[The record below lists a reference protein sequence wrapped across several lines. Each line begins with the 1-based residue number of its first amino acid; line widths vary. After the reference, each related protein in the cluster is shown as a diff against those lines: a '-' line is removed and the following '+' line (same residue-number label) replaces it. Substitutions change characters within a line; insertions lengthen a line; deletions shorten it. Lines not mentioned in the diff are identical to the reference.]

1 MNKHNLKTKIIAVGS
16 LLGASLVPMSSAIG
30 QAVQSDDPAP
40 EVLTTPAAAN
50 DTLTVTASY
59 NLLAAPKTVSIEQ
72 TANLLF
78 NDIYLS
84 STGPVTK
91 TADEV
96 TVAIVDGTN
105 SLNYSLTLSA
115 ASCTDDSVSL
125 APVVSYGLPAN
136 PVVVQET
143 NGSIAFDEN
152 IPTLNIGGT
161 LTARADADLG
171 ASSCTFTVNL
181 VAAKSPSSSFLIQE
195 ITPDGVVTCKMVLHS
210 LHPTLSNT
218 SSGDADCQ
226 CPITGDASDGIL
238 NWHFTRGNYH

>member
-30 QAVQSDDPAP
+30 QAIQPDDPAP

-59 NLLAAPKTVSIEQ
+59 NLLAAPKTVSIQ
-72 TANLLF
+72 QAATLLF
-78 NDIYLS
+78 GDIYLS
-84 STGPVTK
+84 STDPVTK

-105 SLNYSLTLSA
+105 SLNYSVTLSA

-136 PVVVQET
+136 PVVVQ
-143 NGSIAFDEN
+143 
-152 IPTLNIGGT
+152 
-161 LTARADADLG
+161 
-171 ASSCTFTVNL
+171 
-181 VAAKSPSSSFLIQE
+181 
-195 ITPDGVVTCKMVLHS
+195 
-210 LHPTLSNT
+210 
-218 SSGDADCQ
+218 
-226 CPITGDASDGIL
+226 
-238 NWHFTRGNYH
+238 

>member
-125 APVVSYGLPAN
+125 APVVIYGLPAN

-161 LTARADADLG
+161 LTAQADADLG

-181 VAAKSPSSSFLIQE
+181 VAA
-195 ITPDGVVTCKMVLHS
+195 
-210 LHPTLSNT
+210 
-218 SSGDADCQ
+218 
-226 CPITGDASDGIL
+226 
-238 NWHFTRGNYH
+238 